1 MSRSISVKVGRL
13 PGGGAF
19 QRSVS
24 DTVSGT
30 DALVGAIDA
39 VRVFNDGLGLTDS
52 VSKVLVLGGSGG
64 NQFGGNFGGNF

>member
-1 MSRSISVKVGRL
+1 M
-13 PGGGAF
+13 
-19 QRSVS
+19 S

-30 DALVGAIDA
+30 DVLVGAIDV

-64 NQFGGNFGGNF
+64 SQFGGNFGGNF

>member
-1 MSRSISVKVGRL
+1 M
-13 PGGGAF
+13 
-19 QRSVS
+19 S

-30 DALVGAIDA
+30 DALVGAIDV